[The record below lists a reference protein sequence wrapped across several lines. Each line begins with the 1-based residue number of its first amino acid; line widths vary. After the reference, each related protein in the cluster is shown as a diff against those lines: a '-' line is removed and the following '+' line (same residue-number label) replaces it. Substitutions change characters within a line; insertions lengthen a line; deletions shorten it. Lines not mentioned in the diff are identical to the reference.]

1 LFFRLDG
8 QRVVARPMKGTRPR
22 GRWLDEDEAIRADL
36 VASEKDRAENVM
48 IVDLLRN
55 DLGRIARG
63 GTVRA
68 PRLFDVERYETV
80 WQMTSTVE
88 AETEASLPALFAG
101 LFPCGSVTGAPKI
114 KTMEII
120 RDLETG
126 PRGVYCGAVGWY
138 GPGRRGAF
146 NVPIRTVAIDQRA
159 GRATY
164 RVGSGV
170 TWDSAPSAE
179 YDECIDKAAVLRAER
194 PAFQLLETLLY
205 EGGAYFLKDRHLE
218 RLTASAR
225 YFGFAVDTGR
235 VEDALSR
242 AAAEFGPG
250 PTRVRLL
257 VGRDGAVTIEAA
269 PAGAP
274 RVFRLGLA
282 DAPIDSRDV
291 FLQHKTTHRAV
302 YERAR
307 VGRADCDDVVLFNER
322 GEVTEATIGNVAVC
336 LGGLWVT
343 PPRACGL
350 LPGTYRDFLV
360 ARGELVE
367 RVVPVEELR
376 AAVGVALLNSVRKWV
391 ACSPAWSVPKE
402 SAGP

>member
-1 LFFRLDG
+1 
-8 QRVVARPMKGTRPR
+8 
-22 GRWLDEDEAIRADL
+22 
-36 VASEKDRAENVM
+36 
-48 IVDLLRN
+48 
-55 DLGRIARG
+55 
-63 GTVRA
+63 
-68 PRLFDVERYETV
+68 
-80 WQMTSTVE
+80 
-88 AETEASLPALFAG
+88 
-101 LFPCGSVTGAPKI
+101 
-114 KTMEII
+114 
-120 RDLETG
+120 
-126 PRGVYCGAVGWY
+126 
-138 GPGRRGAF
+138 
-146 NVPIRTVAIDQRA
+146 
-159 GRATY
+159 
-164 RVGSGV
+164 
-170 TWDSAPSAE
+170 
-179 YDECIDKAAVLRAER
+179 
-194 PAFQLLETLLY
+194 
-205 EGGAYFLKDRHLE
+205 
-218 RLTASAR
+218 
-225 YFGFAVDTGR
+225 
-235 VEDALSR
+235 
-242 AAAEFGPG
+242 
-250 PTRVRLL
+250 
-257 VGRDGAVTIEAA
+257 
-269 PAGAP
+269 
-274 RVFRLGLA
+274 VFRLGLA